1 MEELY
6 NRQCMET
13 EGKGLMMK
21 TLKELF
27 QLSDDATKN
36 LKSGIIAVTIT
47 NLVTLLSVVVVVNLF
62 TQLINP
68 LEGKEISFS
77 FMWIMLG
84 VGIVLAVLLFFASKN
99 DYRKTYVSCYTAA
112 KDSRIKIAETV
123 RKFPMSVFNSKS
135 LAEITTNMMGDCA
148 SIEHTLSHIVP
159 PLIADIISAT
169 IVCICILFFDWRMA
183 LSIFCT
189 LPLSFLI
196 ILGSK
201 KLQRKVSKRQLED
214 KLKASEK
221 IQEYLEGIKVIKAC
235 NLGGTKSVE
244 LEKAL
249 RDLKDSSIAL
259 EMKTGVII
267 SVAQFVLQAG
277 TGIAVYVGTMLFTK
291 GDIRLLPLLLSLAV
305 VCRVY
310 GPILS
315 ILTLLPML
323 EHTLIS
329 TKRIKNL
336 LSIKVMEGDEI
347 STDNCEIRFENVSFG
362 YEDEKVINGMNAVI
376 PMNKV
381 TALVGPSG
389 SGKSTMAKLMT
400 RFWDVDS
407 GKITIGG
414 IDVSSVEPE
423 SLMSMFSIVFQ
434 DVTLF
439 NDTVMNNIRIGNMD
453 ATDEMVMA
461 AAKAAQCDEF
471 INRMPDGY
479 NTVLGENG
487 STLSG
492 GERQRISIARAILKD
507 APIILLDEATASL
520 DPENEIQVQEA
531 ITRMTENKTVIVIAH
546 KLSTIEDVDNILV
559 LNNGTVEEQGTHDEL
574 MNKNGLYA
582 KLYNLQEDSKK
593 WQIA

>member
-1 MEELY
+1 
-6 NRQCMET
+6 
-13 EGKGLMMK
+13 MK

-62 TQLINP
+62 SQLVKP
-68 LEGKEISFS
+68 LEGGEISYRTMW
-77 FMWIMLG
+77 FMLALG
-84 VGIVLAVLLFFASKN
+84 IGLAVLLFFASRN

-112 KDSRIKIAETV
+112 QDSRLRIAETV
-123 RKFPMSVFNSKS
+123 RQFPMSVFNSKS

-148 SIEHTLSHIVP
+148 SIEHSLSHIVP

-169 IVCICILFFDWRMA
+169 IVCVCLVFFDWRMA

-189 LPLSFLI
+189 LPLAFLI
-196 ILGSK
+196 ILASK
-201 KLQRKVSKRQLED
+201 KLQRKVSGRQLAD

-221 IQEYLEGIKVIKAC
+221 IQEYLEGVKIIKAC
-235 NLGGTKSVE
+235 NLGGSKAGE

-249 RDLKDSSIAL
+249 RDLRNSSIAL

-277 TGIAVYVGTMLFTK
+277 TGITVYVGTMLITK
-291 GDIRLLPLLLSLAV
+291 GEINLLPLLLSLVV

-323 EHTLIS
+323 EHTLVS
-329 TKRIKNL
+329 TGRIKNL
-336 LSIKVMEGDEI
+336 LAVPVMTGRELPIRD
-347 STDNCEIRFENVSFG
+347 SEIRFEDVSFG
-362 YEDEKVINGMNAVI
+362 YEDEKVIDHMSVVI
-376 PMNKV
+376 PKNKV
-381 TALVGPSG
+381 TAIVGPSG
-389 SGKSTMAKLMT
+389 SGKSTMARLMT

-407 GKITIGG
+407 GRILLGG
-414 IDVSSVEPE
+414 TDIKEVDPE
-423 SLMSMFSIVFQ
+423 YLMSKFSIVFQ

-439 NDTVMNNIRIGNMD
+439 NVTVMNNIRIGNMD

-461 AAKAAQCDEF
+461 AAKAAQCDGF
-471 INRMPDGY
+471 VQKMPDGY
-479 NTVLGENG
+479 QTVLGENG
-487 STLSG
+487 NTLSG

-531 ITRMTENKTVIVIAH
+531 ITKMVENKTVIVIAH
-546 KLSTIEDVDNILV
+546 KLSTIEDVDHILV
-559 LNNGTVEEQGTHDEL
+559 LDKGTVAEQGTHREL
-574 MNKNGLYA
+574 MDKNGLYA
-582 KLYNLQEDSKK
+582 RLYRLQEDSKK
-593 WQIA
+593 WKIA